1 MDEKMAT
8 NGARKQNLK
17 KRRYLALYNL
27 MTLIFN
33 LLFKKT
39 VLVEL
44 RKTMI
49 KKGSLKKKVTL
60 VHVKEIEISVRMEL
74 KLLKSDRTLK
84 SYD

>member
-8 NGARKQNLK
+8 NGAREQNLK
-17 KRRYLALYNL
+17 KGRYLALNNL

-44 RKTMI
+44 HKTMI
-49 KKGSLKKKVTL
+49 KKGSLKKKVT
-60 VHVKEIEISVRMEL
+60 
-74 KLLKSDRTLK
+74 
-84 SYD
+84 